1 MKSYKLI
8 YQVIQLIEKMESENP
23 GMDHSLADLAG
34 FLNNYL
40 NVPAS
45 AESEPLSILGS
56 NAAPAAP
63 PAVTIDNNIARLITF
78 LSRYAKFYIKKAIE
92 GTPLLAVEDFSCLRI
107 LKNHDY
113 LSQAE
118 LITMNVQEN
127 TSGVQVI
134 RRLIDAGLAQKTDDP
149 IDKRAKRISI
159 TDKGRNTMQMILPDM
174 QDVGKIVT
182 GSLSESEKVTMLY
195 LLNKLEH
202 FHQHHYDAKTFATKS
217 DIHQKSGEITL

>member
-1 MKSYKLI
+1 MKSYQLI

-23 GMDHSLADLAG
+23 GMDHSLTDLAG

-45 AESEPLSILGS
+45 SDDVLTTVGNNP
-56 NAAPAAP
+56 APASP
-63 PAVTIDNNIARLITF
+63 PGVQIENNIARLITF

-92 GTPLLAVEDFSCLRI
+92 GSPLLSVEDFSCLRI
-107 LKNHDY
+107 LKNHEY

-149 IDKRAKRISI
+149 LDKRAKRISI